1 MLQMKLRFTNLDAN
15 QLARCLL
22 MKIFILDLQACVLA
36 STSKWQKTAEEHQQM
51 REERLKKGGLQ
62 LTYSNNHR

>member
-1 MLQMKLRFTNLDAN
+1 MKLRFTNLDAN

-22 MKIFILDLQACVLA
+22 MKIFILDLQACVLV

-51 REERLKKGGLQ
+51 RDE
-62 LTYSNNHR
+62 